1 MAPTHHHDE
10 ATATSITSREEAE
23 DKSSGPETPMND
35 SHVCGDIIQVCTL
48 SSRPGTEANEYI
60 VKLIPSTEEVMC
72 RAPYITA
79 SGAAFNAEKNDGV
92 FDCNVPQY
100 TTFYR
105 DHRHLSTLPIRAHFD
120 DVRYKNKKPIPSN
133 NNYVT
138 VEGFLYQVDVD
149 TNTGQPLLFHINAE
163 NIAFLGKAVLPN
175 TPLANQGTLCLQTNV
190 KSQLTVLV
198 SSVPFYP
205 EILSI

>member
-1 MAPTHHHDE
+1 VAPTHHHDE
-10 ATATSITSREEAE
+10 ATTTSNTSQEEAE
-23 DKSSGPETPMND
+23 DKSLGPETLMND
-35 SHVCGDIIQVCTL
+35 SYVCGDIIQVCTL
-48 SSRPGTEANEYI
+48 SSCPGTEANEYI

-72 RAPYITA
+72 HAPYITT
-79 SGAAFNAEKNDGV
+79 SGAAFNAKKNDGI

-105 DHRHLSTLPIRAHFD
+105 DHWHLSTLLIQAHFD
-120 DVRYKNKKPIPSN
+120 DVCYKNKKPILLN

-138 VEGFLYQVDVD
+138 IEGFLYQIDVD
-149 TNTGQPLLFHINAE
+149 TNTGQLLLFHINVE

-175 TPLANQGTLCLQTNV
+175 TPLANQGTLCLQMNV
-190 KSQLTVLV
+190 NSQLTVLF
-198 SSVPFYP
+198 SSIPFYP